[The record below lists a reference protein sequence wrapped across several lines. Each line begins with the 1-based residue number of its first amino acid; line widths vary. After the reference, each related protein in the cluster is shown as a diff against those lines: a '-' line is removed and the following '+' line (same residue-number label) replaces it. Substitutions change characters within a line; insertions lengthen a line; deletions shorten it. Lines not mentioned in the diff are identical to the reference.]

1 MISYTVYRLFSK
13 TESHQ
18 TQQTS
23 HAHPPQPT
31 SRNIIS
37 SGIRAFISQTPL
49 SLEEGERLQ
58 GEPRM
63 NSPTRFRVIYLL
75 LIVPFALA
83 FLSWLYFP
91 AIAQWT
97 ITNVFGYTTAEQQA
111 NMFWTGTLWFFY
123 TWYTFVAIGVAGVWM
138 VAAVFAR
145 KQHAITK
152 CDFYPMVSFV
162 VPAYNEEKNITRCI
176 TSLFQ
181 CAEKYQGNCE
191 IIIVDDGSTDYTYE
205 VAFSAAKT
213 LHIQNPGVH
222 CKVSRHMINLGKIE
236 ALKTGINKALG
247 QVIAVVDSDSEW
259 TPDTLK
265 GLVDYLLSNGKKA
278 ATGYIHPQT
287 EDAEGSFI
295 VTLQQLEYSQGLA
308 IDRCAQALG
317 NCVLV
322 VPGAIGIYDADLLRD
337 ILTEANIRSVTEDSE
352 ITLEMH
358 KRGAK
363 VGYLS
368 TARSNTHAPE
378 VLRSLWHQRLRW
390 VTGWLHNTL
399 DIHVDLFRKRSWLS
413 ALLWYSFI
421 FEYFGAFVDLAAITA
436 FPLLFWFAPDRLH
449 FAYNLL
455 VFAAY
460 GLSISVVNQAIALKY
475 AYNKFSHNRLL
486 LYTPFFPFLWLIN
499 LFARLRS
506 VIGYLFGSRGTWH
519 PAEHR

>member
-1 MISYTVYRLFSK
+1 MK
-13 TESHQ
+13 
-18 TQQTS
+18 
-23 HAHPPQPT
+23 
-31 SRNIIS
+31 
-37 SGIRAFISQTPL
+37 
-49 SLEEGERLQ
+49 
-58 GEPRM
+58 
-63 NSPTRFRVIYLL
+63 SPTRFRVIYLTL
-75 LIVPFALA
+75 LVPFALA
-83 FLSWLYFP
+83 VLSWLYFP
-91 AIAQWT
+91 HLAQLI
-97 ITNVFGYTTAEQQA
+97 ITNICGYTTTEQPA
-111 NMFWTGTLWFFY
+111 NIFWTGTMWFFY
-123 TWYTFVAIGVAGVWM
+123 TWYTFGAIGVAGVWIT
-138 VAAVFAR
+138 AAVFAR
-145 KQHAITK
+145 RQRVKAKQE
-152 CDFYPMVSFV
+152 FYPMVSFV
-162 VPAYNEEKNITRCI
+162 VPAYNEEKNVVRCV

-181 CAEKYQGNCE
+181 CAENYQGNCE

-213 LHIQNPGVH
+213 LHIQNPRVH
-222 CKVSRHMINLGKIE
+222 CKVSRHMMNLGKTE

-247 QVIAVVDSDSEW
+247 QVIAIVDSDSEW
-259 TPDTLK
+259 TPYTLK
-265 GLVDYLLSNGKKA
+265 RLVDYLLSNGKKA
-278 ATGYIHPQT
+278 VTGYIHPKT
-287 EDAEGSFI
+287 EDPKDNFI

-308 IDRCAQALG
+308 IDRCAQSLG

-322 VPGAIGIYDADLLRD
+322 VPGAIGVYDADLLRD

-363 VGYLS
+363 VGYLN
-368 TARSNTHAPE
+368 TARSNTHAPK

-413 ALLWYSFI
+413 ALLWYSFL
-421 FEYFGAFVDLAAITA
+421 FEYAGAFVDLAAIAA

-460 GLSISVVNQAIALKY
+460 GLLISVVNQAVALKY
-475 AYNKFSHNRLL
+475 AYDKVNHNALL

-499 LFARLRS
+499 VFARLRS

-519 PAEHR
+519 LAEHD